1 MKNVISVKMTSNLL
15 LLINAFMLVLHILI
29 ISKIVPHD
37 FIWGGQIKNER
48 DLIRLESVAI
58 LIQLVFIFIIALKA
72 GYIFPGK
79 LKRTANA
86 GVWIIFIFMII
97 NTFGNLASTSGLET
111 LIMTPLTIVLALLT
125 FRLGVEKKDHNNTI
139 SH

>member
-1 MKNVISVKMTSNLL
+1 MKSLISVRMTSNLL

-37 FIWGGQIKNER
+37 FIWGGQIKSDR
-48 DLIRLESVAI
+48 DLLRLESMAI
-58 LIQLVFIFIIALKA
+58 FIQLLFIFIIALKA

-125 FRLGVEKKDHNNTI
+125 LRLALDKEENNTTI